1 MDRVRA
7 RLRADEVHRMG
18 ITGRGVTA
26 AVLDTGI
33 CRHPDFTGR
42 ILEFRDFVGGGR
54 QCYDD
59 ASHGTHVSGILGGDG
74 RSRGGQYRGI
84 APGCGLVALK
94 VLDRFGQGNLED
106 LIGAVEWVID
116 HRRQYGIRIMNISA
130 GTSREETAAPETWR
144 IVEWVERAWDAGIAV
159 VVAAGNL
166 GPEPSSIT
174 VPGNS
179 KKVITVGA
187 SDAFRVRP
195 RQGNANYSGCGPTVG
210 CVCKPE
216 LVAPGTGIIS
226 CDTRWQRGRS
236 YGVKSGTSM
245 AAPAVAGAIAL
256 LLEREPDLSNVEVKM
271 RLREAARD
279 LGYPKN
285 RQGWGMPDLPR
296 LLGLP

>member
-7 RLRADEVHRMG
+7 KLRADEIHRLG

-42 ILEFRDFVGGGR
+42 ILEFRDFVGGRG

-74 RSRGGQYRGI
+74 RSRRGLYRGI

-106 LIGAVEWVID
+106 LIGAVEWVIEN
-116 HRRQYGIRIMNISA
+116 HREYGIRIMNISA
-130 GTSREETAAPETWR
+130 GTAREGEANPGVWQ
-144 IVEWVERAWDAGIAV
+144 IVDWVERAWDAGIVV

-166 GPEPSSIT
+166 GPEPQSIT

-179 KKVITVGA
+179 KKVITVGS
-187 SDAFRVRP
+187 SDDFHSRP
-195 RQGNANYSGCGPTVG
+195 RQGNTRYSGCGPTLG

-226 CDTRWQRGRS
+226 CSPFWQRGQS
-236 YGVKSGTSM
+236 YAAKSGTSM

-256 LLEREPDLSNVEVKM
+256 LLEREPGLSNVEVKM
-271 RLREAARD
+271 RLREAALD

-285 RQGWGMPDLPR
+285 RQGWGMPDLPSLLR
-296 LLGLP
+296 L